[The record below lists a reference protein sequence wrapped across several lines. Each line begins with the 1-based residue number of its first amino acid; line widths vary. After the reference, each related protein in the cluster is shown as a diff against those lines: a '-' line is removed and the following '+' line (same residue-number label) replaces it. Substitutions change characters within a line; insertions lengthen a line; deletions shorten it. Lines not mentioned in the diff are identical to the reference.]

1 MMRVTRPM
9 LDIVVKRLNEATG
22 MPLTPYVGHEP
33 QAGNFHLESAYGQV
47 SLHRMSTVGTG
58 SSDVF
63 AGYFTN
69 RELFLQIHAML
80 RGIEFAKQG
89 V

>member
-1 MMRVTRPM
+1 M
-9 LDIVVKRLNEATG
+9 LDIVVKRLNQATG
-22 MPLTPYVGHEP
+22 MPLTPYVDREP
-33 QAGNFHLESAYGQV
+33 QAGNFHLERAYGAV
-47 SLHRMSTVGTG
+47 SLHRMCATGTG

-69 RELFLQIHAML
+69 RELYLQIHALL
-80 RGIEFAKQG
+80 RGIQFEREG

>member
-1 MMRVTRPM
+1 MKVTSTM
-9 LDIVVKRLNEATG
+9 LDILVKRLNETTG

-33 QAGNFHLESAYGQV
+33 QAGNFHLERAYARV
-47 SLHRMSTVGTG
+47 SLHRMSPSGTG

-63 AGYFTN
+63 NGYFSN
-69 RELFLQIHAML
+69 AELYARIHAFL
-80 RGIEFAKQG
+80 RGLQFEREG